1 MKGSKQNSVN
11 FYFGEVFLSDNYL
24 VAVMKEGI
32 TVTPMIHG
40 ELVALAERVYMGR
53 PFGYI
58 THRINSYSVDPKV
71 YIETSKIENL
81 VGFAVV
87 TNKPISLSNTE
98 IEKLFLDKPVAV
110 FKSLDEAV
118 DWVNSIIANV

>member
-1 MKGSKQNSVN
+1 MKRSKQTSIN
-11 FYFGEVFLSDNYL
+11 FYFGEVFLSEHYM
-24 VAVMKEGI
+24 VAVMNEGM
-32 TVTPMIHG
+32 TVTLEVHG
-40 ELVALAERVYMGR
+40 ELVALAESVFDGR

-71 YIETSKIENL
+71 YLETSKIENL

-87 TNKPISLSNTE
+87 TNKPISESNTE
-98 IEKLFLDKPVAV
+98 IEQLFLNKPIEV

-118 DWVNSIIANV
+118 DWVNSIIANI